1 MNVVSSLTSK
11 YGLGLDREEAPDY
24 FIRIFVCFVPGA
36 LSAPWSDPRPG
47 HPVVTPGS
55 HVLPDVTAC
64 DAPVI
69 CHDVPV
75 TCCHVMTA
83 R

>member
-1 MNVVSSLTSK
+1 MAW
-11 YGLGLDREEAPDY
+11 GWIEEAPDY

-64 DAPVI
+64 DAP
-69 CHDVPV
+69 CHLSRCASDMLSRDDGPV
-75 TCCHVMTA
+75 M
-83 R
+83 